1 MSEAMPEGT
10 QRVGP
15 VSAVVVNHDGKRYL
29 TACLEA
35 LSELELDEILVVD
48 NASTDGSLELLAQQ
62 HPAVRVVRLEENHGP
77 AAARNAGMRAARNRW
92 VLALDNDV
100 TVTPDVLTRLR
111 AAAEAHP
118 AAVLLQPR
126 SVFASQ
132 PDRVHYD
139 GGALHYAGLI
149 ALRNF
154 YRPLG
159 EAAGQGA
166 TPVDVAISLCLLLD
180 KEIVLEVGGY
190 DDRFF
195 ILFEDL
201 DLSCR
206 LRLAGH
212 GILVVEDAVVRHDA
226 GTPGLSFRE
235 GARYPKSRIFYHSRN
250 RWLFLLQCP
259 RLWTLVLAAPGL
271 LLYEVAWLA
280 FAVTRGGTRAW
291 LAGKWAVLRGLPET
305 LARRRVVQRTRVRG
319 DRGLWVGGPLT
330 LTPALRGGKLSGL
343 AARVLDACLRGWWG
357 LARHLVR

>member
-1 MSEAMPEGT
+1 MSGDT

-15 VSAVVVNHDGKRYL
+15 VSAVVVNYDGERYL
-29 TACLEA
+29 SACLEA
-35 LSELELDEILVVD
+35 LAELELDEVLVVD
-48 NASTDGSLELLAQQ
+48 NASTDGSLDLLARE
-62 HPAVRVVRLEENHGP
+62 HPTVRVLRLKDNHGP
-77 AAARNAGMRAARNRW
+77 AVARNAGMREARNRW

-100 TVTPDVLTRLR
+100 TVSADVLTRLR

-118 AAVLLQPR
+118 DAVMFQPR
-126 SVFASQ
+126 SVFASE

-139 GGALHYAGLI
+139 GGALHYVGLVT
-149 ALRNF
+149 LRNF
-154 YRPLG
+154 YRPLA
-159 EAAGQGA
+159 EAEGQGA

-180 KEIVLEVGGY
+180 KDVVLEVGGY

-212 GILVVEDAVVRHDA
+212 GILVVEDAVVNHDA

-235 GARYPKSRIFYHSRN
+235 GTRYPSSRIFYHSRN

-259 RLWTLVLAAPGL
+259 RLWTLFLAAPGL
-271 LLYEVAWLA
+271 LLYEVVWLA
-280 FAVTRGGTRAW
+280 FAVSRGGTWAW
-291 LAGKWAVLRGLPET
+291 MAGKWAVFCGLPEI
-305 LARRRVVQRTRVRG
+305 LARRRTVQRSRVRG

-330 LTPALRGGKLSGL
+330 LTPALRGGKLSAL
-343 AARVLDACLRGWWG
+343 VARGLDACLRGWWG
-357 LARHLVR
+357 LARHLIW